1 MPRVSESAV
10 VIEVRQAAPL
20 VDDWRRQYT
29 YFGVSED
36 EISKRL
42 AAAGQPDTGQ
52 NGDSYAHDSIEAQ
65 LIYER
70 IFRKLTRHSKGE
82 DAG

>member
-10 VIEVRQAAPL
+10 VIEVRQA
-20 VDDWRRQYT
+20 V
-29 YFGVSED
+29 
-36 EISKRL
+36 
-42 AAAGQPDTGQ
+42 
-52 NGDSYAHDSIEAQ
+52 
-65 LIYER
+65 IYKR